1 MPDKREELH
10 RVLVDKQLYTK
21 DYESF
26 KEQFSTPEKQEALY
40 GALFERKLYTKDLPS
55 FQQQFFNGQEQ
66 PLSELLDAQPVEQ
79 QEQKTIKPTTPGL
92 FADVEKGP
100 TQETPLSEQVK
111 EQPTVKQGKPQK
123 MGRTESAMAI
133 FNQRFYGLPGEISKA
148 IAIGG
153 NAIDRYVLGQDV
165 KAEDN
170 PLYKAGQWYQDAV
183 KEISPNNPEYQG
195 ELQESVAQA
204 MGDLAGLVI
213 GGGAARMAS
222 KGAAQALPAAAKAGS
237 KSLVGAT
244 AEASKNIMKGIASP
258 EGLIGAT
265 QMGVSEFE
273 QAIDG
278 GATEDE
284 AFDIFIKNASI
295 GSVLERIP
303 VQLFWKRLD
312 TVTGG
317 GVKTLLKK
325 GFSGGM
331 EEATTEILQQAY
343 ANKKASEV
351 YDTTRS
357 ILDGMGESGGIGFGL
372 GFVLNAMGVRLRSMK
387 KNVSKKEAK
396 AIQKTIDMVDQEIAT
411 LEKTIEE
418 TEKLQKDAIKEGYS
432 SGDVVD
438 LEVNQQQESET
449 EEVTEPTQDPVVEE
463 IAPDEQTPVEPEET
477 PAEPVKKAEIKKRR
491 VDIINRTPT
500 NVRSA
505 VRQWLLQRGQLTSE
519 SIKRETGFKG
529 HEIKSMIGIANNK
542 TGVSIERASE
552 IIKESLPQG
561 MLESVSDSDIRN
573 ELIDIVMSEQRTEWL
588 ANQDQDTR
596 ESTVGDY
603 ETWAR
608 SQMSQEELSEL
619 SEYENSEAF
628 YTEAERNADQL
639 AEEYDNYVNS
649 NEYQQYIE
657 ETYADQIA
665 KSEEDAVNQEDKR
678 DTVQEEDPGS
688 IEAKE
693 KLNSLNP
700 SGKAIQSLKAAQ
712 ESGINTD
719 LIESKIKFIDNLR
732 KKHQNLSDAHE
743 NEIFDALNLPNANRD
758 NISKKVSKAVS
769 DFTFKASD
777 KIGLLPTQE
786 TTVESKRAEIDQKI
800 NKVTKRL
807 REIAKLPKTNKQAQ
821 VEKSAL
827 TKELNRLNDQRQK
840 TLNKVEATKDAP
852 QSKLFDKKPK
862 KASVK
867 DIKSKNL
874 THVTGLNMGQN
885 QAEGTYLSTEE
896 GNRYAKEG
904 DKVQSATVNIENPI
918 ELTLDEFG
926 ELQRKLIEENFP
938 DKKTIDDLS
947 DTESKQL
954 AKIVTKE
961 LKDQGF
967 DSIYFPASDVQEGE
981 LVVFDKGK
989 VEFEPKQPFEDTGS
1003 PQGAPASP
1011 VIGTNYN
1018 PGKAD
1023 VKAGDR
1029 IQPAPLVRQDE
1040 KGRIIKPKPIQQ
1052 IWEDLEKNLKKL
1064 TKNIGALK
1072 YKATPIPGRKNIIG
1086 AFDPFNRTIATKAAN
1101 DLDTTAHEMGHAL
1114 DKAYGL
1120 QKDIPDSNS
1129 AMSVFL
1135 NELSEQGKDTNL
1147 PFFLSMTRSSNL
1159 YGQVNEELKPFSKH
1173 GSKPPPGHPNPQE
1186 YELKEGIAE
1195 WIRAY
1200 IANPVEAIENAPV
1213 FHAWYQLKVPKDAKQ
1228 AMEEFSIDFRSLEGA
1243 SGFDLANASL
1253 EVIKQKTMLERL
1265 KETRHELLEALK
1277 PQTRN
1282 PQDFKLTWGD
1292 KLNQKFVD
1300 STKPYIMTVKYAAA
1314 VGNIDLDVVL
1324 PENNPLV
1331 MARLF
1336 LGRNGKVENFLEK
1349 GMVHF
1354 NSDKR
1359 VIDKKTGEAVSLP
1372 WMLDPFSRTDRAT
1385 FDEERQMMMS
1395 YAVAKRTL
1403 ELPIKDMENQISDAL
1418 SQGQIIPSS
1427 VLYSNQRLYDKFY
1440 DQNEENR
1447 QAIYD
1452 KNDYYNKNLKDRAK
1466 KTESKI
1472 NQAYANKRA
1481 KLEAIKRKQ
1490 QIEIDSQRQKYYD
1503 QKGEIPEKK
1512 RLEKLRIFERQATEA
1527 RETFDQEIDKLE
1539 TERFKALQRLHGKVD
1554 AQMDE
1559 VLKSTKMAR
1568 IKRSRR
1574 FYTGIGAGVV
1584 PEARAAQR
1592 VIDEFESLTQDKKDR
1607 INEALRR
1614 YRKFS
1619 DTILRYMV
1627 DSGRMSED
1635 AYKAI
1640 RDNNEEYIRLERFI
1654 QADPGKEMEAFTG
1667 PGTGKNIGNVSEPIK
1682 SIRGSS
1688 QLIKNPY
1695 EALLG
1700 LMHKVIIES
1709 DRNYVL
1715 KSYVDFMQEAK
1726 RKAGDSAG
1734 KISEIIAPGSEKD
1747 ANTITVFIDGKKKYY
1762 KMDKDIYRSM
1772 KGIVGQLY
1780 SLPPIIRF
1788 FPKLLRASVTNNP
1801 VFAGRN
1807 LLRDYQT
1814 MMVVSD
1820 NVKSIGDIIPKKLRK
1835 IGDLEP
1841 SDAFEVFGAGQGGYH
1856 LLNED
1861 FYNKTLEETAKK
1873 LVGVKGNI
1881 LVHAGDFAKHAT
1893 QSFGRLSARS
1903 EKVTRMQEFKNSF
1916 RKSKAK
1922 GMDDYNAGLKAAYDA
1937 RSLMDFAVV
1946 GEWMNV
1952 VNQLIPFTNAKIQ
1965 GLRVAKRGFVKHPFL
1980 FTAKAGL
1987 TIMLPQILLRAMYS
2001 DEEDERYR
2009 QLPEYQRNMYWN
2021 IPTDTG
2027 WLMIPKPHDIAVM
2040 GTMAD
2045 MTWDKA
2051 MGHKPNYGGFNT
2063 ALFALM
2069 PFSRSDMAG
2078 PMRTFVELSANKDF
2092 FRDSSIVPE
2101 YEDKKALELRNYE
2114 YASRLGKFIGEP
2126 IGVDPRKIDHF
2137 IRGTTSYFGSQ
2148 AMRISDMGREDK
2160 KRNMAEI
2167 TGFYKEEPVYSYVD
2181 VQWAQEKAQMYG
2193 LETEQ
2198 YYMYLRWMIRAYSD
2212 LESDDQKKAMAKSI
2226 RELSGFVRNL
2236 WESYGIKEYGAGDYR
2251 EDFIKE
2257 TRKAAAKV
2265 TKGPLFKELK
2275 EQREMKKKATGR
2287 K

>member
-418 TEKLQKDAIKEGYS
+418 TEKLQKDAIKEG
-432 SGDVVD
+432 
-438 LEVNQQQESET
+438 EVTEDNQQQYPET
-449 EEVTEPTQDPVVEE
+449 KEGGEATETGDSNIPEQSGEVQEEVQTEEQIQPEQEVTEEPISVSGDYDVVTGNAVFTDGNKVTKFVKIGNEWIDPTFIGDDVVTGMPVYELSNLDKLQDRLADIKFDRIEAQGILDESIISEMKKAEAFLEKRIEIANKLTQDPVVEE
-463 IAPDEQTPVEPEET
+463 IVPDEQTPVEPEET
-477 PAEPVKKAEIKKRR
+477 PTEPVKKAEIKELSPSDK
-491 VDIINRTPT
+491 
-500 NVRSA
+500 
-505 VRQWLLQRGQLTSE
+505 LFKRGQ
-519 SIKRETGFKG
+519 
-529 HEIKSMIGIANNK
+529 EIQK
-542 TGVSIERASE
+542 RASE
-552 IIKESLPQG
+552 IKEKYHTKQG
-561 MLESVSDSDIRN
+561 KFKKDTPRGILEESKKLSDEFNKVNEEYSNLMKEGRN
-573 ELIDIVMSEQRTEWL
+573 PGPYAKKVM
-588 ANQDQDTR
+588 D
-596 ESTVGDY
+596 
-603 ETWAR
+603 
-608 SQMSQEELSEL
+608 LSEK
-619 SEYENSEAF
+619 
-628 YTEAERNADQL
+628 DQ
-639 AEEYDNYVNS
+639 NF
-649 NEYQQYIE
+649 Q
-657 ETYADQIA
+657 
-665 KSEEDAVNQEDKR
+665 KS
-678 DTVQEEDPGS
+678 
-688 IEAKE
+688 
-693 KLNSLNP
+693 
-700 SGKAIQSLKAAQ
+700 
-712 ESGINTD
+712 
-719 LIESKIKFIDNLR
+719 
-732 KKHQNLSDAHE
+732 
-743 NEIFDALNLPNANRD
+743 
-758 NISKKVSKAVS
+758 
-769 DFTFKASD
+769 
-777 KIGLLPTQE
+777 PTQE
-786 TTVESKRAEIDQKI
+786 NYDDLIQSETDFFLSGETGTPESPANQVEFINRLKEI
-800 NKVTKRL
+800 
-807 REIAKLPKTNKQAQ
+807 NKQA
-821 VEKSAL
+821 K
-827 TKELNRLNDQRQK
+827 N
-840 TLNKVEATKDAP
+840 LNKVDPEAYVEGEYQKLVGKEVPKEQPTQTK
-852 QSKLFDKKPK
+852 KETKKEKP
-862 KASVK
+862 
-867 DIKSKNL
+867 
-874 THVTGLNMGQN
+874 
-885 QAEGTYLSTEE
+885 
-896 GNRYAKEG
+896 
-904 DKVQSATVNIENPI
+904 
-918 ELTLDEFG
+918 
-926 ELQRKLIEENFP
+926 
-938 DKKTIDDLS
+938 
-947 DTESKQL
+947 TESKKL
-954 AKIVTKE
+954 PIANETVVKYEYNGRTYRDAPIKVDPNGD
-961 LKDQGF
+961 LYF
-967 DSIYFPASDVQEGE
+967 DRFGTTQ
-981 LVVFDKGK
+981 K
-989 VEFEPKQPFEDTGS
+989 VKAGNYEILPDNQKPFADTGS

-1101 DLDTTAHEMGHAL
+1101 DLDTTAHEMGHAI

-1120 QKDIPDSNS
+1120 QEDLPD
-1129 AMSVFL
+1129 
-1135 NELSEQGKDTNL
+1135 D
-1147 PFFLSMTRSSNL
+1147 L

-1265 KETRHELLEALK
+1265 KETKHELLEALK

-1336 LGRNGKVENFLEK
+1336 LGRNSKVENFLEK

-1372 WMLDPFSRTDRAT
+1372 WMLDPFSKTDRAT

-1452 KNDYYNKNLKDRAK
+1452 KNNYYNKNLKKRAK
-1466 KTESKI
+1466 KFESNI
-1472 NQAYANKRA
+1472 NKAYADKRA
-1481 KLEAIKRKQ
+1481 KFEAIKRKQ

-1559 VLKSTKMAR
+1559 VLKSNKMAR

-1592 VIDEFESLTQDKKDR
+1592 VIDEFESLKQDKKDR

-1667 PGTGKNIGNVSEPIK
+1667 PSTGKNIGNVSEPIK

-1747 ANTITVFIDGKKKYY
+1747 VNKITVFIDGKKEYY
-1762 KMDKDIYRSM
+1762 KMDKDIYNSM
-1772 KGIVGQLY
+1772 KGITGQLG
-1780 SLPPIIRF
+1780 SIPGWVRF
-1788 FPKLLRASVTNNP
+1788 IPNLLRASVTNNP

-1820 NVKSIGDIIPKKLRK
+1820 NVKSIGDIIPKKLQK

-1856 LLNED
+1856 LLNEN

-1873 LVGVKGNI
+1873 LAGVKGNI
-1881 LVHAGDFAKHAT
+1881 LVHAGDFAKYAT
-1893 QSFGRLSARS
+1893 QSFGRLSAFS
-1903 EKVTRMQEFKNSF
+1903 EKVARMQEFKNSF

-1946 GEWMNV
+1946 GEYMNKI
-1952 VNQLIPFTNAKIQ
+1952 NQLIPFTNAKIQ

-1980 FTAKAGL
+1980 FTLKAGI
-1987 TIMLPQILLRAMYS
+1987 TIALPQMILRAMYS
-2001 DEEDERYR
+2001 DEEDESYR

-2021 IPTDTG
+2021 IPAGNG
-2027 WLMIPKPHDIAVM
+2027 WLMIPKPHDVAVI
-2040 GTMAD
+2040 GTMSD
-2045 MTWDKA
+2045 MVYDKS
-2051 MGHKPNYGGFNT
+2051 MGHKMEYKGFNA
-2063 ALFALM
+2063 ALFALL

-2078 PMRTFVELSANKDF
+2078 PMKTFVELLANRDF
-2092 FRDSSIVPE
+2092 FRDTTIAYDDQKV
-2101 YEDKKALELRNYE
+2101 LERRNYE
-2114 YASRLGKFIGEP
+2114 LASRLGKFIGEP
-2126 IGVDPRKIDHF
+2126 IGVDPRKVDHF
-2137 IRGTTSYFGSQ
+2137 IRGTTAYFGSQ

-2167 TGFYKEEPVYSYVD
+2167 TGFYKEEPVYSYAD
-2181 VQWAQEKAQMYG
+2181 VQWVQKKAQEYE
-2193 LETEQ
+2193 LSTEQ

>member
-1 MPDKREELH
+1 MPDKRKALH
-10 RVLVDKQLYTK
+10 KFLVGKNLYSK
-21 DYESF
+21 PYNEF
-26 KEQFSTPEKQEALY
+26 EQQFSTPEKQEALHKFMV
-40 GALFERKLYTKDLPS
+40 GKKVYTKTGDE
-55 FQQQFFNGQEQ
+55 FKQQFFNGQEQ

-100 TQETPLSEQVK
+100 TQETPLSEQLNEPASYK
-111 EQPTVKQGKPQK
+111 WRK
-123 MGRTESAMAI
+123 MGRAESATAV
-133 FNQRFYGLPGEISKA
+133 FVQRFFGLPGEISKA

-170 PLYKAGQWYQDAV
+170 PLYKAGQWYEDAI
-183 KEISPNNPEYQG
+183 KELSPSNPEYQG

-204 MGDLAGLVI
+204 MGDLASLVI
-213 GGGAARMAS
+213 GGGAARMAGKGVAKLTGKAAVS
-222 KGAAQALPAAAKAGS
+222 EAAQMFPGAAKLAG
-237 KSLVGAT
+237 KPLVNAT

-418 TEKLQKDAIKEGYS
+418 TEKLQKDAIKEG
-432 SGDVVD
+432 
-438 LEVNQQQESET
+438 EVTEDNQQQYPET
-449 EEVTEPTQDPVVEE
+449 KEGGEATETGDSNIPEQSGEVQEEVQTEEQIQPEQEVTEEPISVSGDYDVVTGNAVFTDGNKVTKFVKIGNEWIDPTFIGDDVVTGMPVYELSNLDKLQDRLADIKFDRIEAQGILDESIISEMKKAEAFLEKRIEIANKLTQDPVVEE
-463 IAPDEQTPVEPEET
+463 IVPDEQTPVEPEET
-477 PAEPVKKAEIKKRR
+477 PTEPVKKAEIKELSPSDK
-491 VDIINRTPT
+491 
-500 NVRSA
+500 
-505 VRQWLLQRGQLTSE
+505 LFKRGQ
-519 SIKRETGFKG
+519 
-529 HEIKSMIGIANNK
+529 EIQK
-542 TGVSIERASE
+542 RASE
-552 IIKESLPQG
+552 IKEKYHTKQG
-561 MLESVSDSDIRN
+561 KFKKDTPRGILEESKKLSDEFNKVNEEYSNLMKEGRN
-573 ELIDIVMSEQRTEWL
+573 PGPYAKKVM
-588 ANQDQDTR
+588 D
-596 ESTVGDY
+596 
-603 ETWAR
+603 
-608 SQMSQEELSEL
+608 LSEK
-619 SEYENSEAF
+619 
-628 YTEAERNADQL
+628 DQ
-639 AEEYDNYVNS
+639 NF
-649 NEYQQYIE
+649 Q
-657 ETYADQIA
+657 
-665 KSEEDAVNQEDKR
+665 KS
-678 DTVQEEDPGS
+678 
-688 IEAKE
+688 
-693 KLNSLNP
+693 
-700 SGKAIQSLKAAQ
+700 
-712 ESGINTD
+712 
-719 LIESKIKFIDNLR
+719 
-732 KKHQNLSDAHE
+732 
-743 NEIFDALNLPNANRD
+743 
-758 NISKKVSKAVS
+758 
-769 DFTFKASD
+769 
-777 KIGLLPTQE
+777 PTQE
-786 TTVESKRAEIDQKI
+786 NYDDLIQSETDFFLSGETGTPESPANQVEFINRLKEI
-800 NKVTKRL
+800 
-807 REIAKLPKTNKQAQ
+807 NKQA
-821 VEKSAL
+821 K
-827 TKELNRLNDQRQK
+827 N
-840 TLNKVEATKDAP
+840 LNKVDPEAYVEGEYQKLVGKEVPKEQPTQTK
-852 QSKLFDKKPK
+852 KETKKEKP
-862 KASVK
+862 
-867 DIKSKNL
+867 
-874 THVTGLNMGQN
+874 
-885 QAEGTYLSTEE
+885 
-896 GNRYAKEG
+896 
-904 DKVQSATVNIENPI
+904 
-918 ELTLDEFG
+918 
-926 ELQRKLIEENFP
+926 
-938 DKKTIDDLS
+938 
-947 DTESKQL
+947 TESKKL
-954 AKIVTKE
+954 PIANETVVKYEYNGRTYRDAPIKVDPNGD
-961 LKDQGF
+961 LYF
-967 DSIYFPASDVQEGE
+967 DRFGTTQ
-981 LVVFDKGK
+981 K
-989 VEFEPKQPFEDTGS
+989 VKAGNYEILPDNQKPFADTGS

-1086 AFDPFNRTIATKAAN
+1086 AFDPFNRTIAAKAAN

-1135 NELSEQGKDTNL
+1135 NELSEQGKDTNS

-1265 KETRHELLEALK
+1265 KETKHELLEALK

-1336 LGRNGKVENFLEK
+1336 LGRNSKVENFLEK

-1372 WMLDPFSRTDRAT
+1372 WMLDPFSKTDRAT

-1452 KNDYYNKNLKDRAK
+1452 KNNYYNKNLKKRAK
-1466 KTESKI
+1466 KFESNI
-1472 NQAYANKRA
+1472 NKAYADKRA
-1481 KLEAIKRKQ
+1481 KFEAIKRKQ

-1559 VLKSTKMAR
+1559 VLKSNKMAR

-1592 VIDEFESLTQDKKDR
+1592 VIDEFESLKQDKKDR

-1667 PGTGKNIGNVSEPIK
+1667 PSTGKNIGNVSEPIK

-1747 ANTITVFIDGKKKYY
+1747 VNKITVFIDGKKEYY
-1762 KMDKDIYRSM
+1762 KMDKDIYNSM
-1772 KGIVGQLY
+1772 KGITGQLG
-1780 SLPPIIRF
+1780 SIPGWVRF
-1788 FPKLLRASVTNNP
+1788 IPNLLRASVTNNP

-1820 NVKSIGDIIPKKLRK
+1820 NVKSIGDIIPKKLQK

-1856 LLNED
+1856 LLNEN

-1873 LVGVKGNI
+1873 LAGVKGNI
-1881 LVHAGDFAKHAT
+1881 LVHAGDFAKYAT
-1893 QSFGRLSARS
+1893 QSFGRLSAFS
-1903 EKVTRMQEFKNSF
+1903 EKVARMQEFKNSF

-1946 GEWMNV
+1946 GEYMNKI
-1952 VNQLIPFTNAKIQ
+1952 NQLIPFTNAKIQ

-1980 FTAKAGL
+1980 FTLKAGI
-1987 TIMLPQILLRAMYS
+1987 TIALPQMILRAMYS
-2001 DEEDERYR
+2001 DEEDESYR

-2021 IPTDTG
+2021 IPAGNG
-2027 WLMIPKPHDIAVM
+2027 WLMIPKPHDVAVI
-2040 GTMAD
+2040 GTMSD
-2045 MTWDKA
+2045 MVYDKS
-2051 MGHKPNYGGFNT
+2051 MGHKMEYKGFNA
-2063 ALFALM
+2063 ALFALL

-2078 PMRTFVELSANKDF
+2078 PMKTFVELLANRDF
-2092 FRDSSIVPE
+2092 FRDTTIAYDDQKV
-2101 YEDKKALELRNYE
+2101 LERRNYE
-2114 YASRLGKFIGEP
+2114 LASRLGKFIGEP
-2126 IGVDPRKIDHF
+2126 IGVDPRKVDHF
-2137 IRGTTSYFGSQ
+2137 IRGTTAYFGSQ

-2167 TGFYKEEPVYSYVD
+2167 TGFYKEEPVYSYAD
-2181 VQWAQEKAQMYG
+2181 VQWVQKKAQEYE
-2193 LETEQ
+2193 LSTEQ

>member
-1 MPDKREELH
+1 MPDKRKALH
-10 RVLVDKQLYTK
+10 KFLVGKNLYSK
-21 DYESF
+21 PYNEF
-26 KEQFSTPEKQEALY
+26 EQQFSTPEKQEALHKFMV
-40 GALFERKLYTKDLPS
+40 GKKVYTKTGDE
-55 FQQQFFNGQEQ
+55 FKQQFFNGQEQ

-92 FADVEKGP
+92 FADVEKGQ
-100 TQETPLSEQVK
+100 TQETPLSEQVNEPASYK
-111 EQPTVKQGKPQK
+111 SRK
-123 MGRTESAMAI
+123 MGRAESATAV
-133 FNQRFYGLPGEISKA
+133 FVQRFFGLPGEISKA

-170 PLYKAGQWYQDAV
+170 PLYKAGQWYEDAI
-183 KEISPNNPEYQG
+183 KELSPSNPEYQG

-204 MGDLAGLVI
+204 MGDLASLVI
-213 GGGAARMAS
+213 GGGAARMAGKGVAKLTGKAAVS
-222 KGAAQALPAAAKAGS
+222 EAAQMFPGAAKLAG
-237 KSLVGAT
+237 KPLVNAT

-418 TEKLQKDAIKEGYS
+418 TEKLQKDAIKEG
-432 SGDVVD
+432 
-438 LEVNQQQESET
+438 EVTEDNQQQYPET
-449 EEVTEPTQDPVVEE
+449 KEGGEATETGDSNIPEQSGEVQEEVQTEEQIQPEQEVTEEPISVSGDYDVVTGNAVFTDGNKVTKFVKIGNEWIDPTFIGDDVVTGMPVYELSNLDKLQDRLADIKFDRIEAQGILDESIISEMKKAEAFLEKRIEIANKLTQDPVVEE
-463 IAPDEQTPVEPEET
+463 IVPDEQTPVEPEET
-477 PAEPVKKAEIKKRR
+477 PTEPVKKAEIKELSPSDK
-491 VDIINRTPT
+491 
-500 NVRSA
+500 
-505 VRQWLLQRGQLTSE
+505 LFKRGQ
-519 SIKRETGFKG
+519 
-529 HEIKSMIGIANNK
+529 EIQK
-542 TGVSIERASE
+542 RASE
-552 IIKESLPQG
+552 IKEKYHTKQG
-561 MLESVSDSDIRN
+561 KFKKDTPRGILEESKKLSDEFNKVNEEYSNLMKEGRN
-573 ELIDIVMSEQRTEWL
+573 PGPYAKKVMDLSEKDQNFQKSPTQENYDDLIQSETDFFLSGETGTPESP
-588 ANQDQDTR
+588 ANQVEFINRLKEINKQAENINKVDPEAYVEGEYQKLVGKEVSKEQPTQTKKETKKEKPT
-596 ESTVGDY
+596 ESKKLPIANETVVKYEYNGRTYRDAPIKVDPNGDLYFDRFGTTLKVKAGDY
-603 ETWAR
+603 E
-608 SQMSQEELSEL
+608 
-619 SEYENSEAF
+619 
-628 YTEAERNADQL
+628 
-639 AEEYDNYVNS
+639 
-649 NEYQQYIE
+649 I
-657 ETYADQIA
+657 
-665 KSEEDAVNQEDKR
+665 
-678 DTVQEEDPGS
+678 
-688 IEAKE
+688 
-693 KLNSLNP
+693 
-700 SGKAIQSLKAAQ
+700 
-712 ESGINTD
+712 
-719 LIESKIKFIDNLR
+719 
-732 KKHQNLSDAHE
+732 LSD
-743 NEIFDALNLPNANRD
+743 N
-758 NISKKVSKAVS
+758 
-769 DFTFKASD
+769 
-777 KIGLLPTQE
+777 
-786 TTVESKRAEIDQKI
+786 QK
-800 NKVTKRL
+800 
-807 REIAKLPKTNKQAQ
+807 
-821 VEKSAL
+821 
-827 TKELNRLNDQRQK
+827 
-840 TLNKVEATKDAP
+840 
-852 QSKLFDKKPK
+852 
-862 KASVK
+862 
-867 DIKSKNL
+867 
-874 THVTGLNMGQN
+874 
-885 QAEGTYLSTEE
+885 
-896 GNRYAKEG
+896 
-904 DKVQSATVNIENPI
+904 
-918 ELTLDEFG
+918 
-926 ELQRKLIEENFP
+926 
-938 DKKTIDDLS
+938 
-947 DTESKQL
+947 
-954 AKIVTKE
+954 
-961 LKDQGF
+961 
-967 DSIYFPASDVQEGE
+967 
-981 LVVFDKGK
+981 
-989 VEFEPKQPFEDTGS
+989 PFADTGS

-1086 AFDPFNRTIATKAAN
+1086 AFDPFNRTIAAKAAN

-1135 NELSEQGKDTNL
+1135 NELSEQGKDTNS

-1200 IANPVEAIENAPV
+1200 IANPVEAIDSAPV

-1243 SGFDLANASL
+1243 SGFDLAIASF

-1265 KETRHELLEALK
+1265 KETKYELLEALK

-1336 LGRNGKVENFLEK
+1336 LGRNSKVENFLEK

-1354 NSDKR
+1354 NSDER

-1372 WMLDPFSRTDRAT
+1372 WMLDPFSKTDRAT

-1440 DQNEENR
+1440 DQNEKNR

-1452 KNDYYNKNLKDRAK
+1452 KNDYYNKNLKERAK
-1466 KTESKI
+1466 KFESKI
-1472 NQAYANKRA
+1472 NKAYADKRA
-1481 KLEAIKRKQ
+1481 KFEAIKRKQ

-1667 PGTGKNIGNVSEPIK
+1667 PSTGKNIGNVYEPIK

-1700 LMHKVIIES
+1700 LMHKVILES

-1734 KISEIIAPGSEKD
+1734 KISEMIAPGSEKD
-1747 ANTITVFIDGKKKYY
+1747 ANTITVFIDGKKEYY
-1762 KMDKDIYRSM
+1762 KMDKDIYNSM
-1772 KGIVGQLY
+1772 KGITGQLG
-1780 SLPPIIRF
+1780 SIPGWLRF
-1788 FPKLLRASVTNNP
+1788 IPDLLRASVTNNP

-1814 MMVVSD
+1814 MIVVSD

-1861 FYNKTLEETAKK
+1861 FYNKTLKETAKK

-1881 LVHAGDFAKHAT
+1881 LVHAGDFGKHAT

-1946 GEWMNV
+1946 GEWMNKI
-1952 VNQLIPFTNAKIQ
+1952 NQLIPFTNAKIQ
-1965 GLRVAKRGFVKHPFL
+1965 GLRAAKRGFVKHPFL
-1980 FTAKAGL
+1980 FTLKAGM
-1987 TIMLPQILLRAMYS
+1987 TIALPQMILRAMYS

-2027 WLMIPKPHDIAVM
+2027 WFLIPKPHDIAVI
-2040 GTMAD
+2040 GTMVD
-2045 MTWDKA
+2045 MIWDKA
-2051 MGHKPNYGGFNT
+2051 MGHKVEYKGFNL
-2063 ALFALM
+2063 ALFALL
-2069 PFSRSDMAG
+2069 PLSRSDMAG
-2078 PMRTFVELSANKDF
+2078 PMKTFVELLANKDF

-2126 IGVDPRKIDHF
+2126 IGVDPRKVDHF
-2137 IRGTTSYFGSQ
+2137 IRGTTAYFGSQ

-2160 KRNMAEI
+2160 KRNIAEI

-2212 LESDDQKKAMAKSI
+2212 LESNDQKKAMAKSI
-2226 RELSGFVRNL
+2226 REHSGFVRNL